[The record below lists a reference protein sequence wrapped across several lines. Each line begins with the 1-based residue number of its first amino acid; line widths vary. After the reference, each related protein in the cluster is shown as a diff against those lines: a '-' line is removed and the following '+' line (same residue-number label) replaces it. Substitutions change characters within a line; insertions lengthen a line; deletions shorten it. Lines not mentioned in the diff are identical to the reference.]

1 MKIGDTPVSKHSEA
15 LKETKLIWLN
25 ELFDITL
32 CRCIHSDSC
41 ICPREF
47 KVHDREW
54 PFLIDQRGA
63 RQMII
68 GSIVPLVTRKMQRKE
83 KSTLQQ
89 FILVERE
96 EQRPSCG

>member
-1 MKIGDTPVSKHSEA
+1 MNYSISLYADAYTH
-15 LKETKLIWLN
+15 
-25 ELFDITL
+25 
-32 CRCIHSDSC
+32 SC

>member
-1 MKIGDTPVSKHSEA
+1 MRNEA
-15 LKETKLIWLN
+15 LKETKLIWIDK
-25 ELFDITL
+25 LFDITS

-54 PFLIDQRGA
+54 PFLIDQRGP

-68 GSIVPLVTRKMQRKE
+68 GGIDPLVTRKMQRKE
-83 KSTLQQ
+83 NQPYSTP
-89 FILVERE
+89 F
-96 EQRPSCG
+96 